1 MAQRGGSWDGR
12 RRAVTLGMI
21 SNVIGALAAAGAA
34 IAAWITTMGQSDL
47 TQWAL
52 ILAGIGGVFVAK
64 GTVILAIAESRPYAP
79 QDGMPELLQRVTA
92 LENRLSARSSGVADR
107 LEQIEAQVAD
117 LRFTT

>member
-1 MAQRGGSWDGR
+1 MTQLRGAWDGR

-34 IAAWITTMGQSDL
+34 IAAWLTTMGQTDL

-64 GTVILAIAESRPYAP
+64 GTVILAIAESRPYALP
-79 QDGMPELLQRVTA
+79 DGVAELQQRLTT
-92 LENRLSARSSGVADR
+92 LENRLSARNSGLVERFER
-107 LEQIEAQVAD
+107 LEDEVAN
-117 LRFTT
+117 LRVRG

>member
-1 MAQRGGSWDGR
+1 MAQLRGVWDGR

-21 SNVIGALAAAGAA
+21 SNVIGAVAAAGAA
-34 IAAWITTMGQSDL
+34 IAAWFTTMGQSDF

-79 QDGMPELLQRVTA
+79 QDGVAELQQRLTA
-92 LENRLSARSSGVADR
+92 LENRLSARSSGLVERFER
-107 LEQIEAQVAD
+107 LEDEVAN
-117 LRFTT
+117 LRVRG